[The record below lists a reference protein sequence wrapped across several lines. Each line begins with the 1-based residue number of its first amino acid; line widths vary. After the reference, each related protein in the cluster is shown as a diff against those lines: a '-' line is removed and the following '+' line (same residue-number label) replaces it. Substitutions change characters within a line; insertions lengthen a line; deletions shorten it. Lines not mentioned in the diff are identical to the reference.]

1 MKIKA
6 RIKIIIDILMT
17 FGLLFLMGYQ
27 FWGDEAHEWI
37 GAGMFILFIA
47 HHILNK
53 SWYRNLL
60 KGKYHAARIFQIIID
75 LMVLAAMLCL
85 MISGI
90 ILSNHVFSFLPIQ
103 GGMSMA
109 RMMHMASA
117 YWGFTLMAL
126 HLGMHWEMF
135 TGIARRVLKIE
146 KESPVRRKLLAL
158 AGLFIAIYRVSV
170 FIRRNLLTYMF
181 LRTQFVFLDFSE
193 SIIQFYLD
201 YLALMGFFIF
211 LAHYG
216 ACFLRKWTG
225 KNTKKKFSQKLT

>member
-1 MKIKA
+1 
-6 RIKIIIDILMT
+6 
-17 FGLLFLMGYQ
+17 
-27 FWGDEAHEWI
+27 
-37 GAGMFILFIA
+37 
-47 HHILNK
+47 
-53 SWYRNLL
+53 
-60 KGKYHAARIFQIIID
+60 
-75 LMVLAAMLCL
+75 MVLAAMLCL

-126 HLGMHWEMF
+126 HLGMHWGMF

-158 AGLFIAIYRVSV
+158 AGLFIAIYGVSV

-181 LRTQFVFLDFSE
+181 LRTQFVLLDFSE
-193 SIIQFYLD
+193 SIIRFYLD

>member
-1 MKIKA
+1 
-6 RIKIIIDILMT
+6 MT

-27 FWGDEAHEWI
+27 FWGHEAHEWV

-103 GGMSMA
+103 GGMS
-109 RMMHMASA
+109 RE
-117 YWGFTLMAL
+117 G
-126 HLGMHWEMF
+126 
-135 TGIARRVLKIE
+135 
-146 KESPVRRKLLAL
+146 
-158 AGLFIAIYRVSV
+158 
-170 FIRRNLLTYMF
+170 
-181 LRTQFVFLDFSE
+181 
-193 SIIQFYLD
+193 
-201 YLALMGFFIF
+201 
-211 LAHYG
+211 
-216 ACFLRKWTG
+216 
-225 KNTKKKFSQKLT
+225 